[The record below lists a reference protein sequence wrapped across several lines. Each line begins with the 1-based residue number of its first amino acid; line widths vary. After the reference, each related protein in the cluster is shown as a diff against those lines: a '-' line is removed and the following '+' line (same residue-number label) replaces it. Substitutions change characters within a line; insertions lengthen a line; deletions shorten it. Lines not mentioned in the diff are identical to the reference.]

1 MLLLSFVLLLITASL
16 GTALAALHLRGGK
29 PCLPCKP
36 LGALHGLLAVA
47 GIAALLLAL
56 RGPPRGEAM
65 GVGAFGRISAVL
77 LAIAVLA
84 GLAVLIARLRYRRA
98 PRLVIGIHATIAVS
112 GVVILAAYTLV
123 G

>member
-16 GTALAALHLRGGK
+16 GTALTALHLRGG
-29 PCLPCKP
+29 PPRPPRRP
-36 LGALHGLLAVA
+36 LGALHGLLGVA
-47 GIAALLLAL
+47 GLAALLLAL

-65 GVGAFGRISAVL
+65 GVGAFGRISAIL
-77 LAIAVLA
+77 LAIAVVA

-98 PRLVIGIHATIAVS
+98 PGLVIGIHATIAVS